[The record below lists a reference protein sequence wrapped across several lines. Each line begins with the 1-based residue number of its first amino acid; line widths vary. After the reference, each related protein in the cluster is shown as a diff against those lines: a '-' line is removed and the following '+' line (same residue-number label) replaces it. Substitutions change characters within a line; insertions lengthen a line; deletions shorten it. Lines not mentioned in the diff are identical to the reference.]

1 MTTKILRFERFVLAI
16 VIALVGG
23 HMAHAQRGSMQ
34 IKRRPPVRRPPP
46 ARFES
51 PMSNDFDGADVD
63 TVDYESRPGAAISD
77 TYEGEVDYN
86 SGYHDAGEISCT
98 DGSCGG
104 SWFNFCNGGPGVITT
119 GVEFTFL
126 HPSFESNVAAM
137 QLESDGATQE
147 TFTDLEFAF
156 DTKLA
161 PRVWVDYT
169 LGDAG
174 VRGVWWEF
182 NHGSDAFSVSP
193 PDNGFGRITPPF
205 FGEVDLST
213 TVPGSVYSATSQL
226 FASSVDLEGTRCFDS
241 GCWKWVGAAGIRY
254 AQMEQTYLG
263 SLTNAAGNQQGT
275 IDYRHDI
282 EGVGPTLYLRAQ
294 RPLGYGMALF
304 GSARG
309 ALLFGQSTS
318 ELNSVEDLD
327 LDDQLTTQRRT
338 GRDDVLPIAE
348 MQVGVQLLPPSG
360 TVWHPY
366 FHVALES
373 QYWGGVG
380 NASSEDGSMGFF
392 GGNVAIG
399 VCW

>member
-1 MTTKILRFERFVLAI
+1 M
-16 VIALVGG
+16 
-23 HMAHAQRGSMQ
+23 
-34 IKRRPPVRRPPP
+34 
-46 ARFES
+46 
-51 PMSNDFDGADVD
+51 
-63 TVDYESRPGAAISD
+63 
-77 TYEGEVDYN
+77 
-86 SGYHDAGEISCT
+86 
-98 DGSCGG
+98 
-104 SWFNFCNGGPGVITT
+104 
-119 GVEFTFL
+119 
-126 HPSFESNVAAM
+126 
-137 QLESDGATQE
+137 
-147 TFTDLEFAF
+147 
-156 DTKLA
+156 
-161 PRVWVDYT
+161 
-169 LGDAG
+169 
-174 VRGVWWEF
+174 
-182 NHGSDAFSVSP
+182 
-193 PDNGFGRITPPF
+193 
-205 FGEVDLST
+205 
-213 TVPGSVYSATSQL
+213 
-226 FASSVDLEGTRCFDS
+226 
-241 GCWKWVGAAGIRY
+241 GAAGIRY